1 MKESIILSTLAI
13 ILLITGCK
21 NEVAQWRGIAR
32 DGIYHETNLFDQWP
46 EEGPELL
53 WVYEGLGRGYAA
65 PSVLG
70 DKIFVNGEVEG
81 QSYLFSLNREG
92 ELLWKSPNGEEFV
105 GDGFSSTYPGARS
118 TPTVFGKLVYTSSGE
133 GRIAC
138 FEASTGEEQWGTSI
152 VDYLDGEITYFGYS
166 ESVAVD
172 DEKLFCFPGGPSKNF
187 VALDRYTGKI
197 AWTAAVHK
205 DTFAYG
211 SPVLVDLAEREIL
224 ISTSRHHI
232 FALDRNNGE
241 VLGTYSLEGFEVDG
255 EHCNSVLYRNGY
267 IYFVSN
273 DVKGPG
279 AIKLELSKDGK
290 EITEVWRNPDIRN
303 NFGGYVV
310 VNDQLFT
317 TVKGNKLISLNSED
331 GSISDSLKVA
341 TGSIIYADN
350 KFIVYGNNGSS
361 NLIIYEGG
369 KMELGSTFKIKE
381 GTGHHFSHPVL
392 NDGVMYIR
400 HGDAIMAYAV
410 SP

>member
-1 MKESIILSTLAI
+1 
-13 ILLITGCK
+13 
-21 NEVAQWRGIAR
+21 
-32 DGIYHETNLFDQWP
+32 
-46 EEGPELL
+46 
-53 WVYEGLGRGYAA
+53 
-65 PSVLG
+65 
-70 DKIFVNGEVEG
+70 
-81 QSYLFSLNREG
+81 
-92 ELLWKSPNGEEFV
+92 
-105 GDGFSSTYPGARS
+105 
-118 TPTVFGKLVYTSSGE
+118 
-133 GRIAC
+133 
-138 FEASTGEEQWGTSI
+138 
-152 VDYLDGEITYFGYS
+152 
-166 ESVAVD
+166 
-172 DEKLFCFPGGPSKNF
+172 
-187 VALDRYTGKI
+187 
-197 AWTAAVHK
+197 
-205 DTFAYG
+205 
-211 SPVLVDLAEREIL
+211 
-224 ISTSRHHI
+224 
-232 FALDRNNGE
+232 LDRNNGE

-350 KFIVYGNNGSS
+350 KFIVYGNNGSI